1 MDRSVMYRKLPGL
14 CIGALLGLL
23 LVTPAVAEEHELS
36 CPDHFLSTDTQ
47 KVLPGLIVHPQ
58 NVYSVSP
65 LQQFLFN
72 FVPDVF
78 NLDALH
84 VISPRELLFSIE
96 KNGFIPT
103 PNGNVFLLHN
113 QVYRLTV
120 GCCGYWS
127 IELDPD
133 WAALG
138 LTLPSLNAIYR
149 YPTEMVIGDDDDDD
163 DDFYTVGAC
172 FAWSTATTGVGTQD
186 GWSAFLRPWQV
197 FRSCPCG
204 DPELIFNAGT
214 LGIVNVDAL
223 HVDGDEVQFSVS
235 VDKFLS
241 PGGLFLR
248 KQNVYSCNPS
258 GAGQTCAE
266 GDLSLQFDAVSYGLN
281 DLDGYTPGCD
291 VPCGIVCTEYR

>member
-1 MDRSVMYRKLPGL
+1 
-14 CIGALLGLL
+14 
-23 LVTPAVAEEHELS
+23 VTAPAAAGGEGEYEGG
-36 CPDHFLSTDTQ
+36 CPEDYLSTDTQ

-72 FVPDVF
+72 FVPDIF

-84 VISPRELLFSIE
+84 VLSPNELLFSIE

-103 PNGNVFLLHN
+103 PQGNVFLLHN

-120 GCCGYWS
+120 SCCGDWS
-127 IELDPD
+127 VELDPE

-149 YPTEMVIGDDDDDD
+149 YPSELMQADDDDDD
-163 DDFYTVGAC
+163 DNFVAIAGAC
-172 FAWSTATTGVGTQD
+172 YAWSTATTGVGTQN

-214 LGIVNVDAL
+214 LGITNVDAL
-223 HVDGDEVQFSVS
+223 HVDGCEVQFSVA
-235 VDKFLS
+235 VDKLLS
-241 PGGLFLR
+241 PGGLYLR
-248 KQNVYSCNPS
+248 KQNVYRCSPS
-258 GAGQTCAE
+258 GAGQTCTE
-266 GDLSLQFDAVSYGLN
+266 GDLSLQFDGVSHGIN

-291 VPCGIVCTEYR
+291 VSCYSGCTE